1 MKFVAIFL
9 ACIVAAQAYYPGYNP
24 GSQSG
29 FGGAQPNY
37 GATQQPSGF
46 GGLTGY
52 PSGLSGLSKPMGSQS
67 GLMGGKSMG
76 LMGGKSMGLM
86 GGKSMGLMGGK
97 SMGLMGGKS
106 VGAQVSFACPSYQY
120 WAQHQFHCLPPK
132 QLYCYTV
139 QFNRAW
145 CTTQFY
151 HDILVEYPKCFTE
164 KTCEPEKENL
174 EALLSEITS
183 KLTAARQRIEIE
195 MKSHSATF
203 ITRIDHVHAQW
214 LHAFKLYIS
223 RCYNPDSYFYCHKVE
238 AYQAELAT
246 AKKHAL
252 INIQTAVCANIAK
265 IEAFHTQLIASF
277 RSCLI
282 KRLSALKEFSVK
294 IEHSALLC
302 VQHYQAT
309 LQSLVTKKV
318 HFITSVFNKL
328 YAHKDKPVQFA
339 EFIGSLKMELEAKLS
354 VDLEAFRKHVQV
366 VLVQIK
372 DAYRCNYK
380 CLIRTGCYQFSKKAF
395 IRNCVRLP
403 HPPCPQLKLVGVD
416 AFKLTWKPGHYKL
429 KSASDSTKDEL
440 DVQVHL
446 DAIEVKTTQFKAELA
461 AKITRWRTQV
471 ITWEQRA
478 LASLLVTVDSIVPET
493 YCDVAPDQAEIDAAR
508 LAASIRAKNWVAKN
522 KKIILA
528 QIEAVE
534 KKVIAQIDAWKISA
548 IKHIEQVKAN
558 FDACIASK
566 QAKIDSFITILE
578 HKKQLERAA
587 LIAKLNH
594 CRSHHK
600 AQFEKFFLCAF
611 GTQEGEGLAA
621 EIKSNYLECVDK
633 HAEEVLAEF
642 DAWWLKNQEKIV
654 AHHACGLK
662 CSAKIYCPSLRLH
675 YSWTFCAPSINL
687 CRLWC

>member
-1 MKFVAIFL
+1 M
-9 ACIVAAQAYYPGYNP
+9 G
-24 GSQSG
+24 
-29 FGGAQPNY
+29 
-37 GATQQPSGF
+37 
-46 GGLTGY
+46 
-52 PSGLSGLSKPMGSQS
+52 GLSGMGGKSM

-106 VGAQVSFACPSYQY
+106 MGLMGGKSMGAQVSFACPNYQY

-151 HDILVEYPKCFTE
+151 HEILVEYPKCFTE

-183 KLTAARQRIEIE
+183 KLTAARQRIEVE
-195 MKSHSATF
+195 MKSHSTTF
-203 ITRIDHVHAQW
+203 ITKIDHVHAQW
-214 LHAFKLYIS
+214 LHAFKLYLS

-238 AYQAELAT
+238 AYQAELVT

-252 INIQTAVCANIAK
+252 INIQTAVRSNIAK
-265 IEAFHTQLIASF
+265 IEAFHTQLVATF

-294 IEHSALLC
+294 IEHSAMVC
-302 VQHYQAT
+302 INHYRAT
-309 LQSLVTKKV
+309 LQGLVTKKV

-328 YAHKDKPVQFA
+328 YAHKEKPAQFA
-339 EFIGSLKMELEAKLS
+339 QFLASLQAEFEGKLG
-354 VDLEAFRKHVQV
+354 VDLEAFRKHVQAI
-366 VLVQIK
+366 LIQIK
-372 DAYRCNYK
+372 DTYRCNYK
-380 CLIRTGCYQFSKKAF
+380 CLIRTGCYQFSKKQF

-403 HPPCPQLKLVGVD
+403 HPPCPQLKLIGVD
-416 AFKLTWKPGHYKL
+416 ALKLDWKPGHYKL
-429 KSASDSTKDEL
+429 KDASDSTKDEF
-440 DVQVHL
+440 DEQIHL
-446 DAIEVKTTQFKAELA
+446 NNIEVKVTQFKAELA
-461 AKITRWRTQV
+461 AKITSWKTQV

-478 LASLLVTVDSIVPET
+478 LTTLLATADAIVPET
-493 YCDVAPDQAEIDAAR
+493 YCDVAPSQEVIDAAR
-508 LAASIRAKNWVAKN
+508 LAASIRARNWVAHN
-522 KKIILA
+522 KKQILA

-534 KKVIAQIDAWKISA
+534 KKVTDQIDAWKISA
-548 IKHIEQVKAN
+548 TKHVQKVKAQ

-578 HKKQLERAA
+578 HKKQSERAA

-594 CRSHHK
+594 VRSHHK
-600 AQFEKFFLCAF
+600 AHFEKFFLCAF
-611 GTQEGEGLAA
+611 GTQEGEGLSA
-621 EIKSNYLECVDK
+621 EIRTNYLECVDK
-633 HAEEVLAEF
+633 HAEEILAKF
-642 DAWWLKNQEKIV
+642 DAWWLKFQPMIV

-662 CSAKIYCPSLRLH
+662 CSAKIYCPTLRLH
-675 YSWTFCAPSINL
+675 YHWNFCAPSTTL